1 MRVSAFIDGFNVYH
15 SLVHLD
21 FPPFKWLDYFKL
33 ARSFKQKDWIIQR
46 VLYFTSYANWNPEKV
61 ERHRCYVNVLKDT
74 GVEVVFGKFKRI
86 SRTCHREYAHDLS
99 LHLRYF
105 THEEKRTDVNIG
117 IHLIDGAYRNDFD
130 TALLISGDTDLVPAI
145 ELVKSRFPSKQ
156 VHVVIPRGRRVMELE
171 NVCDAHYK
179 IRTGVLKHCL
189 LPNPYLHS
197 SGMRIAC
204 PHDWEAHTS
213 RIGAR
218 QAEERKRATDPP
230 PTMAE

>member
-1 MRVSAFIDGFNVYH
+1 MSIGWSPEFLRGLGDFLWEGTMRVSAFIDGFNVYH

-21 FPPFKWLDYFKL
+21 FPPF
-33 ARSFKQKDWIIQR
+33 I
-46 VLYFTSYANWNPEKV
+46 
-61 ERHRCYVNVLKDT
+61 
-74 GVEVVFGKFKRI
+74 GKFKRI

-145 ELVKSRFPSKQ
+145 KLVKSRFPSKQ